1 MTTTAARI
9 VAGLIIAV
17 GLTVGATPV
26 AAAEAGTRGDSTTD
40 TRTSNTRTS
49 DSKTGLN
56 GNLPGRAG
64 AGASLNQFG
73 HLPFNPAMPGG
84 D

>member
-1 MTTTAARI
+1 M
-9 VAGLIIAV
+9 
-17 GLTVGATPV
+17 
-26 AAAEAGTRGDSTTD
+26 AAAESGTRGDSTTKSD
-40 TRTSNTRTS
+40 TRTS
-49 DSKTGLN
+49 DSQTGLN

-64 AGASLNQFG
+64 SDASSKQFG

>member
-1 MTTTAARI
+1 MTTTVARI
-9 VAGLIIAV
+9 VAGLIIAA
-17 GLTVGATPV
+17 GLAVGAAPM
-26 AAAEAGTRGDSTTD
+26 AAAESGTRGDSTTKSD
-40 TRTSNTRTS
+40 TRTS

-64 AGASLNQFG
+64 SGDSLNQFG

>member
-1 MTTTAARI
+1 MTSTATRI
-9 VAGLIIAV
+9 VAGLIIAA
-17 GLTVGATPV
+17 GLAVGAAPV
-26 AAAEAGTRGDSTTD
+26 AAAESGPRGDSTTKSD
-40 TRTSNTRTS
+40 TRTS

-56 GNLPGRAG
+56 GNLPGRSG
-64 AGASLNQFG
+64 SNASLNQFG